1 MKKKG
6 KKVNLD
12 YILANVMIIFL
23 MLFFTFFLFIGL
35 MDFIGKYKLGFK
47 WVYINVQKEVYKRF
61 LIRYI
66 FLELICFISLITFIV
81 WLLFNK
87 KAQINKK
94 LVKFIRNNNYIIYE
108 TINNKKKVKD
118 KVDIYFDYKKK
129 EDFLIV
135 RIFPNGSNFDR
146 NLKDTAREKLEDL
159 FGTSISSMKMDYN
172 LLEFEFS
179 FNDNDRLNS
188 IDYIDEGI
196 KLDKKRT
203 WYYNSVPH
211 GLIAGTTGSGKTYFL
226 NYLICNLLYQ
236 KCDITFVDPKFAD
249 VKSLGEMINPL
260 KTACDENNIC
270 RVVREFRESMEARQK
285 LIAGLKGTNVTY
297 KNCGLNAEFL
307 IFDELSAFKSGV
319 EKKDNAKQVEND
331 LKKII
336 LMGRSTGNF
345 VILVAQQPNADII
358 ETGIR
363 DQLGLKVTFGNTKEE
378 LRRMLFGSDVK
389 LHILDTR
396 VKGVGYMSL
405 SNSEPY
411 KFYACD
417 LGSDFDYVKEI
428 KKLIKS

>member
-23 MLFFTFFLFIGL
+23 MLFFTFFIFIGL

-61 LIRYI
+61 LVRYI
-66 FLELICFISLITFIV
+66 LLELIYFVSVVGFVV
-81 WLLFNK
+81 WLFFNK

-118 KVDIYFDYKKK
+118 KVDIYFDYRKKK
-129 EDFLIV
+129 DFLIV

-179 FNDNDRLNS
+179 FNDDDRLNS

-285 LIAGLKGTNVTY
+285 FIADLKGTNVTY

-428 KKLIKS
+428 EKLMVS

>member
-35 MDFIGKYKLGFK
+35 MDFMGKYKLGFK

-66 FLELICFISLITFIV
+66 FLELIYFISLITFIV

>member
-66 FLELICFISLITFIV
+66 LLELIYFISLIVFVV
-81 WLLFNK
+81 WLLLNK

>member
-66 FLELICFISLITFIV
+66 FLELIYFISLITFIV

-270 RVVREFRESMEARQK
+270 RVVREFRESMEVRQK

-331 LKKII
+331 LTKII

>member
-66 FLELICFISLITFIV
+66 FLELIYFISLITFIV

-146 NLKDTAREKLEDL
+146 NLKDTSREKLEDL

-179 FNDNDRLNS
+179 FNDNDRLNF

>member
-66 FLELICFISLITFIV
+66 FLELIYFISLITFIV

-285 LIAGLKGTNVTY
+285 LIAGLKGTNVIY

>member
-66 FLELICFISLITFIV
+66 FLELIYFISLITFIV

-345 VILVAQQPNADII
+345 VILVVQQPNADII

-389 LHILDTR
+389 LHILDSR

>member
-66 FLELICFISLITFIV
+66 FLELIYFISLITFIV

-108 TINNKKKVKD
+108 TINNRKKVKD

-196 KLDKKRT
+196 KLDKKRI

-389 LHILDTR
+389 LHILDSR

>member
-66 FLELICFISLITFIV
+66 FLELIYFISLITFIV

-196 KLDKKRT
+196 KLDKKRI

-389 LHILDTR
+389 LHILDSR

>member
-23 MLFFTFFLFIGL
+23 MLFFTFFIFIGL

-61 LIRYI
+61 LVRYI
-66 FLELICFISLITFIV
+66 LLELIYFVLVVGFVV
-81 WLLFNK
+81 WLFFNK

-118 KVDIYFDYKKK
+118 KVDIYFDYRKKK
-129 EDFLIV
+129 DFLIV

-179 FNDNDRLNS
+179 FNDDDRLNS

-285 LIAGLKGTNVTY
+285 FIADLKGTNVTY

-428 KKLIKS
+428 EKLMVS

>member
-66 FLELICFISLITFIV
+66 FLELIYFISLITFIV

-159 FGTSISSMKMDYN
+159 FGASISSMKMDYN

-260 KTACDENNIC
+260 KIACDENNIC

>member
-66 FLELICFISLITFIV
+66 FLELIYFISLITFIV

-196 KLDKKRT
+196 KLDKKRI

-428 KKLIKS
+428 KKLIKF

>member
-66 FLELICFISLITFIV
+66 LLELIYFISLIVFVV
-81 WLLFNK
+81 WLLLNK

-260 KTACDENNIC
+260 KTACDENNVC

-378 LRRMLFGSDVK
+378 LRRMLFGLDVK

-428 KKLIKS
+428 KKIMAS

>member
-1 MKKKG
+1 
-6 KKVNLD
+6 
-12 YILANVMIIFL
+12 MIIFL

-66 FLELICFISLITFIV
+66 FLELIYFISLITFIV

-196 KLDKKRT
+196 KLDKKRI

-389 LHILDTR
+389 LHILDSR

>member
-23 MLFFTFFLFIGL
+23 MLFFTFFIFIGL
-35 MDFIGKYKLGFK
+35 MDFMGKYKLGFK

-66 FLELICFISLITFIV
+66 FLELIYFISLITFIV

>member
-66 FLELICFISLITFIV
+66 FLELIYFISLITFIV

>member
-12 YILANVMIIFL
+12 YILANVVIIFL

-66 FLELICFISLITFIV
+66 LLELIYFISLIVFVV
-81 WLLFNK
+81 WLFLNK

-196 KLDKKRT
+196 KLDKKRI

>member
-23 MLFFTFFLFIGL
+23 MLFFTFFIFIGL

-61 LIRYI
+61 LIKYI
-66 FLELICFISLITFIV
+66 LLELIYFISLIAFIV

-94 LVKFIRNNNYIIYE
+94 LVKFIRNNNYVIYE

-118 KVDIYFDYKKK
+118 KVDIYFDYRKKK
-129 EDFLIV
+129 DFLIV

-179 FNDNDRLNS
+179 FNDDDRLNS

-417 LGSDFDYVKEI
+417 LGRDFDYVKEI
-428 KKLIKS
+428 KKIMAS

>member
-66 FLELICFISLITFIV
+66 FLELIYFISLITFIV

-135 RIFPNGSNFDR
+135 RIFPDGSNFDR

>member
-66 FLELICFISLITFIV
+66 FLELIYFISLITFIV

-389 LHILDTR
+389 LHILDSR

>member
-66 FLELICFISLITFIV
+66 FLELIYFISLITFIV

-428 KKLIKS
+428 KKLIKF

>member
-66 FLELICFISLITFIV
+66 FLELIYFISLITFIV

-108 TINNKKKVKD
+108 TINNKKRVKD

-188 IDYIDEGI
+188 IDYIDEGV

-226 NYLICNLLYQ
+226 NYLICNLLSQ

>member
-66 FLELICFISLITFIV
+66 FLELIYFISLITFIV

-159 FGTSISSMKMDYN
+159 FGTSILSMKMDYN

-389 LHILDTR
+389 LHILDSR

>member
-66 FLELICFISLITFIV
+66 LLELIYFISLIVFVV

-94 LVKFIRNNNYIIYE
+94 LVKFIRNNNYVIYE

-129 EDFLIV
+129 KDFLIV

-179 FNDNDRLNS
+179 FNDDDRLNS

>member
-66 FLELICFISLITFIV
+66 FLELIYFISLITFIV

-236 KCDITFVDPKFAD
+236 KCGITFVDPKFAD